1 MRGGAPP
8 PDEKLSTKRNPAMNA
23 RAQTRDTTSQQDFL
37 KHLNFQPVFNSDG
50 QIVDIRELEI
60 STDTRN
66 GVASM
71 RELFNTSAPG
81 DDILGADGW
90 TGKQRRILSNPAPL
104 EAHYLRYSQK
114 WDARTGMM
122 RDAALIQLPFDVIW
136 TLFELLFEGQYS
148 VEIRDIFN
156 EDEEVVPVG
165 TNHQGEQADDAPGRR
180 FFARATVAILL
191 HLPGQTR
198 PREYHG
204 VGVSYGQLRTE
215 KTGNIYAINSERRTV
230 DKGAISDAKREA
242 LSNMGRVFRR
252 AFEDG
257 DEMVQHVEQLLLAR
271 IHEMNRPVIHQKS
284 KRDDSVPA
292 PVRKASKPASSDTQG
307 KPDTATQAPETKKT
321 VSEKVPAPKAPEKKA
336 KAKPSPENTHVSV
349 VLPGASERKI
359 LRNGFGEIFLDIL
372 FETCSTVAE
381 AEALI
386 AANEKTIMEL
396 VPDRSDIDE
405 AARSMTDEV
414 EDEIPDFG
422 VPASKEDGTANKPEQ
437 VEEDEAP
444 AFDPESLRIEVS
456 GKSGKQ
462 VLTDLQSSCETAKSV
477 AEINAI
483 ISANPAALRK
493 LTPKQVVRFS
503 EIRAELEA
511 KLKSK

>member
-1 MRGGAPP
+1 
-8 PDEKLSTKRNPAMNA
+8 MNA
-23 RAQTRDTTSQQDFL
+23 RAQNRDTTSHQDFL
-37 KHLNFQPVFNSDG
+37 KHLNFQPVFDSDG
-50 QIVDIRELEI
+50 NIVDIRELEI

-71 RELFNTSAPG
+71 RELFNTTEAG
-81 DDILGADGW
+81 DQLLGSDGW
-90 TGKQRRILSNPAPL
+90 TGKQRRILSSPAPL

-165 TNHQGEQADDAPGRR
+165 VDHQGESADDAPGRR

-191 HLPGQTR
+191 HLPGQDR

-257 DEMVQHVEQLLLAR
+257 DEMVQHVEKLLLSR
-271 IHEMNRPVIHQKS
+271 IHEMNRPAIHQKS
-284 KRDDSVPA
+284 KRDNSVPA
-292 PVRKASKPASSDTQG
+292 PTRK
-307 KPDTATQAPETKKT
+307 APETSGSNAQSEAAPAAEKTEAKKAT
-321 VSEKVPAPKAPEKKA
+321 PTKAPAPKAPVKKA
-336 KAKPSPENTHVSV
+336 DPKPAPKDTHVCV
-349 VLPGASERKI
+349 VLPGAPS
-359 LRNGFGEIFLDIL
+359 RNVPRTEFAEVFLDIL
-372 FETCSTVAE
+372 FETCTTGAE
-381 AEALI
+381 AESLISSNETAL
-386 AANEKTIMEL
+386 AEL
-396 VPDRSDIDE
+396 VPDRSEIDE
-405 AARSMTDEV
+405 AAKSLAEQID
-414 EDEIPDFG
+414 DEIPDFN
-422 VPASKEDGTANKPEQ
+422 VPSVNEDAAADKAEQ
-437 VEEDEAP
+437 AAEDKSE
-444 AFDPESLRIEVS
+444 AFDPENLRIEVS

-462 VLTDLQSSCETAKSV
+462 VLSDLQSACEAATSI

-483 ISANPAALRK
+483 IGANPAALRK
-493 LTPKQVVRFS
+493 LTPKQVGRFT

-511 KLKSK
+511 ALKSK